1 MFRRLRK
8 NGPAKNGRVDILS
21 SLPAEIALN
30 ILTHCDLKTLA
41 TVARVSHKWKR

>member
-8 NGPAKNGRVDILS
+8 GTMSVDILS

-30 ILTHCDLKTLA
+30 ILTHCDLRTLITLA
-41 TVARVSHKWKR
+41 QVSHSWNR

>member
-8 NGPAKNGRVDILS
+8 GRAGVDILS

-30 ILTHCDLKTLA
+30 VLTHCDLKTLITLA
-41 TVARVSHKWKR
+41 QVSHSWKR